1 MNTTTPEVVI
11 LAVDDKKQNL
21 FALEMTLRKV
31 PARVVQ
37 ATSGEEAL
45 SLTLQH
51 DFALAILDV
60 QMPEMDG
67 YELAELLLG
76 DPATSRIPIIF
87 VTAAYSD
94 EQHLFKGY
102 KSGAVDYIMKPFDP
116 EVLLG
121 KVRVFLE
128 LARYRLGLESLVA
141 QRTAALQASEIK
153 YRTLIE
159 NAYDIIQHTRPDG
172 AFEFVSPSWRRVLGY
187 SEAEVRSLS
196 LWSILA
202 PEAQA
207 HCQRTLKEVLEG
219 RPALNTKTAF
229 LAKDGR
235 KVYVEGNII
244 PDVVDGKVVG
254 VQSFYRDITAR
265 EEAETRL
272 ELAIKGSGVG
282 LWDLRT
288 PFDQM
293 VVTGGWADV
302 EGLPATGSL
311 VVDTAAWAGVIH
323 PEDRGRAE
331 EAFRRHFRGETDHYE
346 SEVRMRLADGGWAWV
361 LDRGKVLEWDD
372 RGKPTRAAGTY
383 LNISERKQ
391 AEEERS
397 RRHRAEAESRAK
409 SDFLA
414 RMSHEIRTPMNAVLG
429 YAQLLARESGL
440 TPRQREYLKTID
452 LSGGHLLTLISQ
464 VLDLA
469 RLDAGQLPLIEVE
482 VDLRDLLLDL
492 ERMFRLGAAE
502 RGLTLRFTTSP
513 DLPGKLRVD
522 AGKVRQVLINL
533 LGNSLKF
540 TDRGSIELRLDVAHP
555 ADRRVRLTLEVQDSG
570 CGIDAAQL
578 NTIFE
583 VFGQGEAGAKKAG
596 AGLGLAVGRQLARQL
611 GGDLTVLRSTPA
623 GSVFR
628 FDFVAHILDQQPA
641 RQEAQ
646 VLGLARGSAP
656 QRCLVVD
663 PVTDSR
669 AMLVRTLGAVGFE
682 LREAE
687 GLEQARVSVQAER
700 PDVVLF
706 DLGAP
711 SGDGLEHFGL
721 LRQEPALAGVPMLL
735 IGTTAPEESNAGGAT
750 PLLEGFLLKPL
761 RENALLLELGRVL
774 DLDYEWAGATLAG
787 DSNRNPLAQPSCN
800 LPEELREGLRLAMES
815 GLQDSI
821 EAGIASIQEI
831 DPRQGAELRALANDY
846 DYAGL
851 LRRLGSR

>member
-1 MNTTTPEVVI
+1 
-11 LAVDDKKQNL
+11 
-21 FALEMTLRKV
+21 MTLRKV

-67 YELAELLLG
+67 YELAEILLG

-116 EVLLG
+116 EILLG

-141 QRTAALQASEIK
+141 QRTAALQASETK

-159 NAYDIIQHTRPDG
+159 NAYDIIQYVRPDG
-172 AFEFVSPSWRRVLGY
+172 AFDFVSPSWQRVLGY

-196 LWSILA
+196 VWSILA

-207 HCQRTLKEVLEG
+207 HCQRTLKDVLEG

-229 LAKDGR
+229 LAKDGH

-244 PDVVDGKVVG
+244 PDVLDGRVVG
-254 VQSFYRDITAR
+254 VQSFYRDVTAR

-282 LWDLRT
+282 LWDWRMGMGQL
-288 PFDQM
+288 

-311 VVDTAAWAGVIH
+311 VVDTEAWLELLH
-323 PEDRGRAE
+323 PGDRGRCQ
-331 EAFRRHFRGETDHYE
+331 EAFRRHFSGETGHYE
-346 SEVRMRLADGGWAWV
+346 CEVRMRLANGGWAWV

-372 RGKPTRAAGTY
+372 RGQPTRAAGTY
-383 LNISERKQ
+383 LNVSERRL

-397 RRHRAEAESRAK
+397 RRQRAEAESRAK

-429 YAQLLARESGL
+429 YAQLLSRESGL

-452 LSGGHLLTLISQ
+452 LSGGHLLALINQ

-469 RLDAGQLPLIEVE
+469 RLDAGQLPMIEVE
-482 VDLRDLLLDL
+482 VELPELLLEL

-502 RGLTLRFTTSP
+502 RGLFLRFLSSP
-513 DLPGKLRVD
+513 SLPGKLRVD

-540 TDRGSIELRLDVAHP
+540 TDRGGIEVRLEATP
-555 ADRRVRLTLEVQDSG
+555 LADRRVRLTVEVQDTG
-570 CGIDAAQL
+570 CGIDACQL
-578 NTIFE
+578 ETIFE
-583 VFGQGEAGAKKAG
+583 VFGQAEAGTKKAG

-611 GGDLTVLRSTPA
+611 GGDLIVLRSTPA

-628 FDFVAHILDQQPA
+628 FQFVAGLLDQQPA
-641 RQEAQ
+641 HEEAR
-646 VLGLARGSAP
+646 VLGLARGAAP
-656 QRCLVVD
+656 RLCLVVD
-663 PVTDSR
+663 PQAESR
-669 AMLVRTLGAVGFE
+669 AILIRMLGAVGFD
-682 LREAE
+682 LREAA
-687 GLEQARVSVQAER
+687 GVEQALVAARAER

-706 DLGAP
+706 DLGTP
-711 SGDGLEHFGL
+711 SSGGLGDFGR
-721 LRQEPALAGVPMLL
+721 LRQEPALAEIPMLL
-735 IGTTAPEESNAGGAT
+735 IGTTAPQETQSTG
-750 PLLEGFLLKPL
+750 PMPPREGFLLKPL
-761 RENALLLELGRVL
+761 RESALLLELGRVL
-774 DLDYEWAGATLAG
+774 HLEYEWAGMAPAG
-787 DSNRNPLAQPSCN
+787 KTTEDPLAAPPPN
-800 LPEELREGLRLAMES
+800 LPEELREGLRLAVES
-815 GLQDSI
+815 GLQDAI
-821 EAGIASIQEI
+821 EACIARIQELE
-831 DPRQGAELRALANDY
+831 PRLGGELLTLANDY

-851 LRRLGSR
+851 LQRLGSR